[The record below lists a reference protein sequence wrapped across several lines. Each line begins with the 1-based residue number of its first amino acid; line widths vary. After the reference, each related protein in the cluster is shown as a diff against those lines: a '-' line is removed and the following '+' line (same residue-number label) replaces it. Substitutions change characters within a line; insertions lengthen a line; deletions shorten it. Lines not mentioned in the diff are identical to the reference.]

1 MSASR
6 LSVAVIQGG
15 PSSEAEVSRA
25 SAKGVADALKQAGHA
40 VVRLELN
47 DHLAESL
54 RTGGYDVVFPVV
66 HGAVGEDGSLQGLL
80 EVLGLSYVGANVLA
94 SALAMD
100 KPFAK
105 KIFSLAGI
113 PVPEG
118 IALSSYE
125 SPQIAADRA
134 RSEIGGALVVKPAAN
149 GSAIGVARLEAN
161 ASEDDLANA
170 IAAVWE
176 IDAVALVESFL
187 RGREVTCG
195 VLDLDG
201 EAKALP
207 PTEIKSP
214 NDAFYTYAARYAAGR
229 SVHTCP
235 AELGEKNHGA
245 RTRARGARAHRARVS
260 RSLSRRFRGWRNRGR
275 RHGARA
281 QHDAR
286 LHCDEPLPRS
296 GGGRGHLVSAVVRFV
311 RAPSLASR
319 WRTSKCVVA
328 VSWVI
333 RRKKRA
339 GENAAKAS
347 RNEFVIEENAKSP
360 KKIGRSRVSPE
371 TRCES
376 AGQTTASCAPL
387 MREQPARGARFA
399 FW

>member
-1 MSASR
+1 MSAP

-25 SAKGVADALKQAGHA
+25 SAKGVGDALKQAGHS
-40 VVRLELN
+40 VVRLELD

-80 EVLGLSYVGANVLA
+80 EVLGLPYVGANVLA

-100 KPFAK
+100 KPMAK

-113 PVPEG
+113 RTPKG
-118 IALSSYE
+118 LALSSYE

-134 RSEIGGALVVKPAAN
+134 RAEIGGALVVKPAAN

-161 ASEDDLANA
+161 ASLDDLANA

-176 IDAVALVESFL
+176 IDSVALVESFL

-201 EAKALP
+201 DPKALP

-214 NDAFYTYAARYAAGR
+214 NDAFYTYSARYAPGR

-235 AELGEKNHGA
+235 ADLGEKITTLVQELAVRAHIAIGCRDLSRVDFVVGETAAEVTVLELNTMPGFTATSLYPEAAAVSGISFPKLCDAFVLQASRRGGA
-245 RTRARGARAHRARVS
+245 RR
-260 RSLSRRFRGWRNRGR
+260 
-275 RHGARA
+275 
-281 QHDAR
+281 
-286 LHCDEPLPRS
+286 
-296 GGGRGHLVSAVVRFV
+296 
-311 RAPSLASR
+311 
-319 WRTSKCVVA
+319 
-328 VSWVI
+328 
-333 RRKKRA
+333 
-339 GENAAKAS
+339 NAALP
-347 RNEFVIEENAKSP
+347 FP
-360 KKIGRSRVSPE
+360 G
-371 TRCES
+371 
-376 AGQTTASCAPL
+376 
-387 MREQPARGARFA
+387 
-399 FW
+399 

>member
-1 MSASR
+1 MSTR

-54 RTGGYDVVFPVV
+54 RTGAYDVVFPVV

-100 KPFAK
+100 KPTAK

-113 PVPEG
+113 PVPKG
-118 IALSSYE
+118 LALSSYE
-125 SPQIAADRA
+125 SPQIAADRVRA
-134 RSEIGGALVVKPAAN
+134 EIGGALVVKPAAN

-161 ASEDDLANA
+161 ASVDDLANA

-176 IDAVALVESFL
+176 IDSVALVESFL

-195 VLDLDG
+195 VLDLEDG
-201 EAKALP
+201 PKALP

-214 NDAFYTYAARYAAGR
+214 NDAFYTYQARYAAGR

-235 AELGEKNHGA
+235 AELGEKISARVQELAVRAHIALGCRDLSRVDFVVGETVDDVTVLELNTMPGFTATSLYPEAAAIFGMSFPKLCDAFVLRAAARGGA
-245 RTRARGARAHRARVS
+245 R
-260 RSLSRRFRGWRNRGR
+260 RN
-275 RHGARA
+275 
-281 QHDAR
+281 
-286 LHCDEPLPRS
+286 
-296 GGGRGHLVSAVVRFV
+296 
-311 RAPSLASR
+311 
-319 WRTSKCVVA
+319 
-328 VSWVI
+328 
-333 RRKKRA
+333 
-339 GENAAKAS
+339 
-347 RNEFVIEENAKSP
+347 
-360 KKIGRSRVSPE
+360 
-371 TRCES
+371 
-376 AGQTTASCAPL
+376 APL
-387 MREQPARGARFA
+387 A
-399 FW
+399 FPS